1 MKTNTLSLLFIPFL
15 SYFSLS
21 QTAQARNPEID
32 RLRDEVIA
40 LNAKLI
46 TDLTE
51 AVTSIGNDVELVHAS
66 IIAVRPETVD
76 TAAAYS
82 QAKSLIADLDVLRRH
97 AIADLTL
104 LSDYTPPDVP
114 PPTALAGTSTD
125 PESALASTYQDLAS
139 VQHSFVHIEAETLSV
154 QKSLERLIAD
164 GETFS
169 ISKMFEIQFL
179 MSELSQCTLTSTAI
193 VSAVNAAI
201 LGMTRNFKG

>member
-66 IIAVRPETVD
+66 ILAVRPETVD

-125 PESALASTYQDLAS
+125 PESALASTYQDSPASDTRLRTSRRRRSACRRVWKGSSRTAKLSAS
-139 VQHSFVHIEAETLSV
+139 VKCSRSSF
-154 QKSLERLIAD
+154 
-164 GETFS
+164 
-169 ISKMFEIQFL
+169 
-179 MSELSQCTLTSTAI
+179 
-193 VSAVNAAI
+193 
-201 LGMTRNFKG
+201 

>member
-21 QTAQARNPEID
+21 QTAQARNPEIAK
-32 RLRDEVIA
+32 LRDEVIA
-40 LNAKLI
+40 LNARLI

-51 AVTSIGNDVELVHAS
+51 AVTGIGNDVELVHAS
-66 IIAVRPETVD
+66 ILAAQPETID

-139 VQHSFVHIEAETLSV
+139 VQHSFAHIEAETLSV
-154 QKSLERLIAD
+154 QKRLELLIAD

-169 ISKMFEIQFL
+169 ISQMFELQLL
-179 MSELSQCTLTSTAI
+179 MNMLSQLTETSAAVVSST
-193 VSAVNAAI
+193 NAAI
-201 LGMTRNFKG
+201 LGMARNLKG